1 MKKKRT
7 IKFTFRMTEEEAQKL
22 DSDMSLAGYHSRSRY
37 IREMLFSRQTR
48 RRYLS
53 RGDAN
58 LARQVQLL
66 RVEIKRIGI
75 NYNQRVKALNT
86 LARLRDRHGRP
97 VVTAHDIDH
106 DMMDMKKMMQG
117 MVRMM
122 DQIVKEINAMEEVPE
137 DGGDAGPSGVNQTN
151 Q

>member
-53 RGDAN
+53 RGEAN

-97 VVTAHDIDH
+97 VVTAHDI
-106 DMMDMKKMMQG
+106 MMDMKKMMQG

-137 DGGDAGPSGVNQTN
+137 DGGDAGPSGVNQSN

>member
-1 MKKKRT
+1 
-7 IKFTFRMTEEEAQKL
+7 MTEEEVQKL
-22 DSDMSLAGYHSRSRY
+22 ESDMSLSGYHSRSRY

-53 RGDAN
+53 RSDAN

-86 LARLRDRHGRP
+86 LAKLRDRHGRP

-117 MVRMM
+117 MVNKM
-122 DQIVKEINAMEEVPE
+122 DQVVKEINSMEEIPE
-137 DGGDAGPSGVNQTN
+137 EADDDG
-151 Q
+151 